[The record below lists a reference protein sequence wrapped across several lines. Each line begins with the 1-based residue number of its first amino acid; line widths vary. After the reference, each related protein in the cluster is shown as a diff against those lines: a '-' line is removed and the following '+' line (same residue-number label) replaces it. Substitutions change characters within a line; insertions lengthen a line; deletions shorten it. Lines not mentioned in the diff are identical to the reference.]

1 MSESVIDT
9 TNTHSQVASEP
20 TLPQKPTADASDSR
34 VPGPETTGKVAG
46 KLSALDVL
54 WKDGRRVR
62 PRNPELWRDIFS
74 RKGWNAAIARAQATP
89 PARPLTP
96 ATVIVPLVYS
106 GFGFAIALYS
116 LLMIAAHPL
125 PSAIPVINK
134 VVIVLMLLVSSAYAF
149 IYLTI
154 FGMQFARYRRLKRP
168 AATRGSCSK

>member
-34 VPGPETTGKVAG
+34 VFRALKTTGKVAG

-89 PARPLTP
+89 AHPLTP

-116 LLMIAAHPL
+116 LLMIVAHPL